1 MSCRI
6 AAAAARLDQVSATG
20 TVGPHVKTQD
30 PITFFYLS
38 QYRSACA
45 VTKQHTGI
53 TVRPV
58 CNTGKRFR
66 PYNQN
71 LFVQSGNNTLTA
83 DTQAIHKP
91 AAPGRQVKTGRV
103 FCPQPCLQQ
112 AGCGW
117 IFIIRC
123 FGSHNNQVQFFRLR
137 LRIR

>member
-1 MSCRI
+1 MSIYRRMSCRI

-20 TVGPHVKTQD
+20 TVGPHVKTQN
-30 PITFFYLS
+30 PITFFYLP

-71 LFVQSGNNTLTA
+71 LFVQSGNNTLTLPPA
-83 DTQAIHKP
+83 LP
-91 AAPGRQVKTGRV
+91 AAGRLWMDIYNPV
-103 FCPQPCLQQ
+103 F
-112 AGCGW
+112 
-117 IFIIRC
+117 R
-123 FGSHNNQVQFFRLR
+123 
-137 LRIR
+137 